1 MSQKK
6 IKRSFLASVRNYFFA
21 GAVVLIPLGITIY
34 ITLFIVK
41 ISSKVLPKEIN
52 PNHYLPIDIPGL
64 EILISL
70 IFITF
75 IGGLSLSFLG
85 KKGVPFFQTSLVL
98 VIKKRSAG
106 KMSKS
111 FEEN

>member
-34 ITLFIVK
+34 ITIFIVK

-64 EILISL
+64 PTASIYIP
-70 IFITF
+70 
-75 IGGLSLSFLG
+75 GLTIYIPGLPIYIRGLPIYI
-85 KKGVPFFQTSLVL
+85 KGLHIV
-98 VIKKRSAG
+98 
-106 KMSKS
+106 
-111 FEEN
+111 

>member
-6 IKRSFLASVRNYFFA
+6 IKRSFLASIRNYFFA

-34 ITLFIVK
+34 LTLFIVK

-75 IGGLSLSFLG
+75 IGWLSLSFLG
-85 KKGVPFFQTSLVL
+85 KKLLTF
-98 VIKKRSAG
+98 
-106 KMSKS
+106 
-111 FEEN
+111 